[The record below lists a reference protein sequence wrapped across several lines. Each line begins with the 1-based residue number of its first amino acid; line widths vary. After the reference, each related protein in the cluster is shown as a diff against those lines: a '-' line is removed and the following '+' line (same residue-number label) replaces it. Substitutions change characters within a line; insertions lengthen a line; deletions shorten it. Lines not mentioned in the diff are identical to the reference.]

1 VRRQRALLVAG
12 AVVVALVAGGLALA
26 GTVGSPGGD
35 RVTAGGG
42 RRGHSRAP
50 YELPPG
56 VVHPSPFARLLIRAR
71 FSSPPN
77 TIDCEEVAAVA
88 CYSPHQLQVAY
99 GLSPLLTAGED
110 GKGQTIAVVDCFGSP
125 TIRSD
130 LARFDAS
137 FRVPPPPSFRIVAP
151 AGPPPRWDASQAGP
165 MSSWGIETSLD
176 VEYAHAMAPGARLVL
191 LETPVNE
198 TEGTAGFPQ
207 IETAETWAIE
217 HLDPAVITQSFGATE
232 GTFPGPASIF
242 KLRGAYELARRD
254 HVTVLAATGDD
265 GSTEPSN
272 VAGTTLYSRRAIDW
286 PASDPLVTAIGGTQL
301 HLSLSGR
308 RIEDDN
314 VWNDTNLGGQP
325 LAGAGGV
332 SWIFLRPPFQSSDKS
347 VVGRF
352 RGTPDVS
359 LSAALD
365 GGAIVYA
372 SFPGL
377 QPGYYVI
384 GGTSEASPLFA
395 GIVAI
400 ADQVAG
406 RHLGWLNPD
415 LYDVARDGPGAG
427 IVDIRTGDNTV
438 TFEQGGVAVTVP
450 GYEAVPGYDLASG
463 LGTVNADLLVAALRH
478 LAR

>member
-1 VRRQRALLVAG
+1 
-12 AVVVALVAGGLALA
+12 
-26 GTVGSPGGD
+26 
-35 RVTAGGG
+35 
-42 RRGHSRAP
+42 
-50 YELPPG
+50 
-56 VVHPSPFARLLIRAR
+56 
-71 FSSPPN
+71 
-77 TIDCEEVAAVA
+77 
-88 CYSPHQLQVAY
+88 
-99 GLSPLLTAGED
+99 
-110 GKGQTIAVVDCFGSP
+110 
-125 TIRSD
+125 
-130 LARFDAS
+130 
-137 FRVPPPPSFRIVAP
+137 
-151 AGPPPRWDASQAGP
+151 

-176 VEYAHAMAPGARLVL
+176 VEYAHSLAPGARLVL
-191 LETPVNE
+191 VETPVNE

-207 IETAETWAIE
+207 IEAAETWTIE

-232 GTFPGPASIF
+232 GTFPGPSSIL

-272 VAGTTLYSRRAIDW
+272 FAGTRLYARRAIDW
-286 PASDPLVTAIGGTQL
+286 PASDPLVTALGGTQV

-332 SWIFLRPPFQSSDKS
+332 SSVFARPQFQSSDKS
-347 VVGRF
+347 VVGRS
-352 RGTPDVS
+352 RGTPDLS
-359 LSAALD
+359 LSAAVD

-372 SFPGL
+372 GFPGL
-377 QPGYYVI
+377 QPGYYVV

-400 ADQVAG
+400 ADQVVG

-415 LYDVARDGPGAG
+415 LYTLAGHGAGAG
-427 IVDIRTGDNTV
+427 IIDIRTGDNTV
-438 TFEQGGVAVTVP
+438 TFEQSGVAVTVP

-463 LGTVNADLLVAALRH
+463 LGTVNAGLLVAALGH
-478 LAR
+478 LAH